1 MRTDPTSFPDPSR
14 QMADAVSSLARTL
27 DRLETNEQTLT
38 QILGRLTSTM
48 RVGYGCLALAALLTL
63 AGLGF
68 LIVQGYNLHAQTRVV
83 VQTNQA
89 LLVDLLT
96 RTPRQP

>member
-27 DRLETNEQTLT
+27 ERLETNEQTLT
-38 QILGRLTSTM
+38 QILGRMTSTL
-48 RVGYGCLALAALLTL
+48 RVGYVCLACTALLTL
-63 AGLGF
+63 AGLAF
-68 LIVQGYNLHAQTRVV
+68 LIVQGYNLHEQTRVV

-89 LLVDLLT
+89 LLTELLQ
-96 RTPRQP
+96 RTQR

>member
-1 MRTDPTSFPDPSR
+1 VETDQTTFPDPSR

-27 DRLETNEQTLT
+27 ERLETNQHALP
-38 QILGRLTSTM
+38 QVLQRLTSTL

-68 LIVQGYNLHAQTRVV
+68 LIVQGYNLHEQTRVV

-89 LLVDLLT
+89 LLTELLQ
-96 RTPRQP
+96 RTPR